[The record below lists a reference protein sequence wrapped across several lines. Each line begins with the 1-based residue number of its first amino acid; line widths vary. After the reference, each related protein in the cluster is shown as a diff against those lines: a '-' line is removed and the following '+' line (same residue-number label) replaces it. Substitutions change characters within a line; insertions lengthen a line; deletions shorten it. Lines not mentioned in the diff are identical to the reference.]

1 MSEPDTTAFTL
12 PAPPP
17 RRRRRHRLRR
27 LYPVLWSLTA
37 AVAAVVAVMVVPA
50 RWVGRAIP
58 GYSIVDDGAVAFKPG
73 GAITTID
80 RLEIS
85 GLEFFEPAGTI
96 LFTTVSIDDELT
108 VAEWVQ
114 SWLSEGIELHTRESV
129 FGDRTSD
136 EQREYNLD
144 LMASSVDTAVLVAL
158 EHLGIEMFD
167 ATGLGFD
174 STVEGAP
181 ADGTLDPGW
190 VIVAVDGIPVTTLNS
205 LKALL
210 AGREPGTAATLT
222 VETAEAAPR
231 RDVPITLGPHPD
243 GDGGFIG
250 IRGVRERLVR
260 RQLPFDVNIE
270 SGAFSGPSAGL
281 AFTLA
286 IIDAL
291 TPGELTGGGTVAVT
305 GTIAVDGSVG
315 SVGGVA
321 QKAAAADRAG
331 ADLFLVPAR
340 SVPQAVAGAGDTPVV
355 GVSSLAE
362 ALAALAAYGGESAEP
377 VLPGLGS

>member
-1 MSEPDTTAFTL
+1 MSEPDTTADTL
-12 PAPPP
+12 PVPPP
-17 RRRRRHRLRR
+17 PRWRRRRR
-27 LYPVLWSLTA
+27 LYPALWSLAA
-37 AVAAVVAVMVVPA
+37 AVAVVIGVVLAPA

-73 GAITTID
+73 GANTTID
-80 RLEIS
+80 RLKIS

-108 VAEWVQ
+108 VAEWMQ

-129 FGDRTSD
+129 FGDRTSE

-144 LMASSVDTAVLVAL
+144 LMAASVDTAVFVAL
-158 EHLGIEMFD
+158 DHLGIEMFD
-167 ATGLGFD
+167 ATGLSFD

-181 ADGTLDPGW
+181 ADGTLDPDW
-190 VIVAVDGIPVTTLNS
+190 VIVALDGIAITTLDS
-205 LKALL
+205 LRDLL
-210 AGREPGTAATLT
+210 ASREPGASAILT
-222 VETAEAAPR
+222 VEVDGTAQR
-231 RDVPITLGPHPD
+231 RDVPITLGAHPD
-243 GDGGFIG
+243 GGGFIG

-260 RQLPFDVNIE
+260 RQLPFDVDIE

-305 GTIAVDGSVG
+305 GSIAVDGSVG

-321 QKAAAADRAG
+321 QKATAADRAG
-331 ADLFLVPAR
+331 ADLFVVPSG
-340 SVPQAVAGAGDTPVV
+340 SVPEAVAGAGDTTVV

-362 ALAALAAYGGESAEP
+362 ALAALTAYGGEAAEP
-377 VLPGLGS
+377 LLPGLGQ

>member
-1 MSEPDTTAFTL
+1 MSEPDTTADTL

-17 RRRRRHRLRR
+17 SRWRRRRR
-27 LYPVLWSLTA
+27 LYPVLWSLAAAAT
-37 AVAAVVAVMVVPA
+37 AVAAVLLVPA
-50 RWVGRAIP
+50 QWVGRAIP
-58 GYSIVDDGAVAFKPG
+58 GHMIVDDGAVAFKPG
-73 GAITTID
+73 GANTTID
-80 RLEIS
+80 RLKIS
-85 GLEFFEPAGTI
+85 GLEFFEPTGTI

-129 FGDRTSD
+129 FGDRTSK

-144 LMASSVDTAVLVAL
+144 LMAASVDTAVLVAL
-158 EHLGIEMFD
+158 DHLGIEMFD
-167 ATGLGFD
+167 ATGLSFD

-181 ADGTLDPGW
+181 ADGTLDSGW
-190 VIVAVDGIPVTTLNS
+190 VIVAVDGIPITSLNS
-205 LKALL
+205 LQDLL
-210 AGREPGTAATLT
+210 AGREPGTAAILT
-222 VETAEAAPR
+222 VEVDGTAQR
-231 RDVPITLGPHPD
+231 RDVPITLGAHPD

-260 RQLPFDVNIE
+260 RQLPFDVDIE

-315 SVGGVA
+315 SVGGIL
-321 QKAAAADRAG
+321 QKAAAANRAG
-331 ADLFLVPAR
+331 ADLFIVP
-340 SVPQAVAGAGDTPVV
+340 SWSGPEAVAGAGDTAVV
-355 GVSSLAE
+355 GVASLAE
-362 ALAALAAYGGESAEP
+362 ALAALVAYGGDAVE
-377 VLPGLGS
+377 PGLPP

>member
-1 MSEPDTTAFTL
+1 MSEPDTTAYTL

-17 RRRRRHRLRR
+17 RRRRLRR

-37 AVAAVVAVMVVPA
+37 AVAVIVAVAVVPA

-108 VAEWVQ
+108 VAEWAQ

-129 FGDRTSD
+129 FGDRTSE

-167 ATGLGFD
+167 ATGLSFD

-190 VIVAVDGIPVTTLNS
+190 VIVAVDDTPVTTFNS
-205 LKALL
+205 LKNLL
-210 AGREPGTAATLT
+210 AGREPGTAVILT
-222 VETAEAAPR
+222 VEAAETARR
-231 RDVPITLGPHPD
+231 RDVPITLGAHPD

-291 TPGELTGGGTVAVT
+291 TPGELTGGGIVAVT

-315 SVGGVA
+315 SVGGVT

-340 SVPQAVAGAGDTPVV
+340 SVPEAVAGAGDTPVV
-355 GVSSLAE
+355 GVSSLDE
-362 ALAALAAYGGESAEP
+362 ALAALAAYGGEAAEP
-377 VLPGLGS
+377 VTPGLGS

>member
-1 MSEPDTTAFTL
+1 MSEPDTTAYTL

-17 RRRRRHRLRR
+17 RRRRLRR

-37 AVAAVVAVMVVPA
+37 AVAVIVAVAVVPA

-108 VAEWVQ
+108 VAEWAQ

-129 FGDRTSD
+129 FGDRSSE

-167 ATGLGFD
+167 ATGLSFD

-190 VIVAVDGIPVTTLNS
+190 VIVAVDDTPVTTFNS
-205 LKALL
+205 LKDLL
-210 AGREPGTAATLT
+210 AGREPGTAVVLT
-222 VETAEAAPR
+222 VEAVETARR
-231 RDVPITLGPHPD
+231 RDVPITLGAHPD

-291 TPGELTGGGTVAVT
+291 TPGELTGGGIVAVT

-315 SVGGVA
+315 SVGGVT

-340 SVPQAVAGAGDTPVV
+340 SVPEAVAGAGDTPVV
-355 GVSSLAE
+355 GVSSLDE
-362 ALAALAAYGGESAEP
+362 ALAALAAYGGEAAEP
-377 VLPGLGS
+377 VTPGLGS

>member
-1 MSEPDTTAFTL
+1 MSEPDTATETL
-12 PAPPP
+12 PVPPP
-17 RRRRRHRLRR
+17 RRWRRRRR
-27 LYPVLWSLTA
+27 LLPVLLSLA
-37 AVAAVVAVMVVPA
+37 AAAAAVVAVMLVPA
-50 RWVGRAIP
+50 RWAGRLIP
-58 GYSIVDDGAVAFKPG
+58 GHSIVDDGAVAFKPG
-73 GAITTID
+73 GANTTVD

-114 SWLSEGIELHTRESV
+114 SWLSEGTELYTRESV
-129 FGDRTSD
+129 FGDRTSE

-144 LMASSVDTAVLVAL
+144 LMAASVDTAVLVAL
-158 EHLGIEMFD
+158 DHLGIDLFD
-167 ATGLGFD
+167 ATGLSFD

-190 VIVAVDGIPVTTLNS
+190 VIVAVDGAPITTLNS
-205 LKALL
+205 LQDLL
-210 AGREPGTAATLT
+210 ADREPGSAATLT
-222 VETAEAAPR
+222 VEVDATAGT
-231 RDVPITLGPHPD
+231 RDVSVTLAAHPD
-243 GDGGFIG
+243 KDGGFIG

-270 SGAFSGPSAGL
+270 SGSFSGPSAGL

-315 SVGGVA
+315 SVGGVT

-331 ADLFLVPAR
+331 ADLFIVPAR
-340 SVPQAVAGAGDTPVV
+340 SVPDAVAGAGDTTVV

-362 ALAALAAYGGESAEP
+362 ALAALEAYGGDPAEP
-377 VLPGLGS
+377 VPPEGG